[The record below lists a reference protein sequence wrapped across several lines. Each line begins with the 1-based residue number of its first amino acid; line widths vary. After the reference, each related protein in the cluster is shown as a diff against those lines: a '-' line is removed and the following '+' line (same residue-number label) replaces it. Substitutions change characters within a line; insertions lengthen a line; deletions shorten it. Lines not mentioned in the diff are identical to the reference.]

1 MQVRAATAQ
10 DASGIVALHRASNPF
25 GEWYRNPLQKLGR
38 TRYEDLTPLERYLHG
53 GFWMDLSLYR
63 RHFHEYRRR
72 GFPVLVAEEKGR
84 IVGDCEVWLDEEPAP
99 FGRYAG
105 IEMLERA
112 SETSAEVAVE
122 LVRQAGGR
130 VSKMG
135 YGALD
140 MVPEHGGDPA
150 VAEELPFAPLWT
162 TRTFD
167 AVTKSVPRPGAEF
180 ETRYLA
186 GEYGD
191 LALMLAMNHR
201 EPSRWRFE
209 TLSALWPAAEVAGLG
224 DAQKIVGM
232 AVETGG
238 HRFTVLAARREWLEP
253 GLTEIDLWLPPQ
265 DLAEEASVRAAFA
278 IGVEVSRRLGTK
290 AVRTYAPPE
299 AAAVLGGLGFT
310 DGPDAPWLRW
320 TF

>member
-10 DASGIVALHRASNPF
+10 DATGIVALHRASNPF
-25 GEWYRNPLQKLGR
+25 GDWYRNPFQKLGR
-38 TRYEDLTPLERYLHG
+38 ARYEDLTPLERYLHG
-53 GFWMDLSLYR
+53 GFWMDLSLFR

-72 GFPVLVAEEKGR
+72 GFPVLVAEERGR
-84 IVGDCEVWLDEEPAP
+84 IVGDCEVWLDEEPVP
-99 FGRYAG
+99 FGKYAG

-112 SETSAEVAVE
+112 PDASVDVAVE

-130 VSKMG
+130 VAKMG
-135 YGALD
+135 YGWLD

-150 VAEELPFAPLWT
+150 VAEALSFVQLWT

-167 AVTKSVPRPGAEF
+167 APTKSVPRPEAEF
-180 ETRYLA
+180 GTRYLA

-224 DAQKIVGM
+224 DAQKVVGM
-232 AVETGG
+232 AVEAEGQ
-238 HRFTVLAARREWLEP
+238 RFAVLAARREWLDPE
-253 GLTEIDLWLPPQ
+253 LTEIDLWMPPQ
-265 DLAEEASVRAAFA
+265 DLTEDAKVRTAFTV
-278 IGVEVSRRLGTK
+278 GVEISRRLGTK
-290 AVRTYAPPE
+290 GVRTYAPPE
-299 AAAVLGGLGFT
+299 AAAVLKDLGFT
-310 DGPDAPWLRW
+310 AGPEAPWLRW